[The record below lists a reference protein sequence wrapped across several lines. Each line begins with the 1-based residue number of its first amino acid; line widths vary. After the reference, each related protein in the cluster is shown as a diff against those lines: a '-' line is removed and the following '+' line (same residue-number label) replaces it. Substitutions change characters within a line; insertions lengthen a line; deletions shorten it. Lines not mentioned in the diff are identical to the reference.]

1 MVLLHAFIIENN
13 VCIYIIRTML
23 VKKITPHPKIYV
35 KLLPYR
41 LEINRSKN
49 SQGNYMNNLTEQVMH
64 LNIFVNT
71 SIKRI
76 KKLLSKVKAE
86 SAIYAKGNVKKGN
99 STIKWRSIVSE
110 QTILITFSIYAKLAI

>member
-1 MVLLHAFIIENN
+1 MVLLHAFIMKIMSA
-13 VCIYIIRTML
+13 YIVIRTML

-41 LEINRSKN
+41 LEINRCKN
-49 SQGNYMNNLTEQVMH
+49 SRGNYMNNLTEQVMH
-64 LNIFVNT
+64 LNTFVNT
-71 SIKRI
+71 SVKRI
-76 KKLLSKVKAE
+76 KNLLSKVKAE